1 MEADVV
7 KYLKRIEGYSRDK
20 LLEECAALKRQF
32 IDLHVQFAELRKNDT
47 TMSREYQR
55 VSEKVKALEAQNKEL
70 QQKFDAMCAQNE
82 LLLRHRFG
90 SHNEKFSGLSAED
103 VDLQDPLSED
113 AAADDDTPEDN
124 VVNFEDAVKGK
135 EGTEGKPKGNKKPK
149 SVTDAFGK
157 SGNGKS
163 THRDYSRLPHRNT
176 YPFDTTEFD
185 RLYGVGNWQI
195 INWHE
200 KVLLHRIPV
209 VYYVEVRH
217 SPVVKDMRTGAI
229 VAMPMPDVFFSRSS
243 ATSSLVGGIMYDLAV
258 KALPYYRQEMDMA
271 NQGLILPRQDMSN
284 WVIHFAFS
292 HLGPAVEHMHYLLL
306 KCHYSQCDES
316 WLQVLNEEGRK
327 ATAKSFVW
335 VHTTGELDTVPPIV
349 IFSYEETRGTNH
361 LREFYAGFT
370 GMLTS
375 DSYISYSVFS
385 KESNGL
391 VVSTGCFMHARRR
404 FFEALMI
411 IYLAKMT
418 DEQYDALPEVIV
430 IQKIAAL
437 YVIEGKTKALAPEE
451 RLERRQ
457 QEEKPLVDDLFAYL
471 RSLDLSSPL
480 LSDKMRDAVQY
491 SVNHEKEL
499 CRFLEDGRI
508 PIDNGY
514 CENAIRLYAQGRRNW
529 LFCNTPSGAEAKMI
543 IYSLVETARR
553 NKANPLIY
561 LTYLLEKTPEY
572 MDLPLRDPRM
582 NELMPWS
589 EVYKEFE
596 TGRINSVIDA
606 AIPQSQEKPYYKFR
620 ILSAPV
626 PIESVG

>member
-1 MEADVV
+1 MEAEVV
-7 KYLKRIEGYSRDK
+7 KYIKSIAGYSREQ
-20 LLEECAALKRQF
+20 LLEECAALKRQYT
-32 IDLHVQFAELRKNDT
+32 DLHVQFAEMRNADT
-47 TMSREYQR
+47 AMFREYQR
-55 VSEKVKALEAQNKEL
+55 VSEKAKEL
-70 QQKFDAMCAQNE
+70 QAQNTDLQQKLDAMCAQNE

-90 SHNEKFSGLSAED
+90 AHNEKFSGLSSEEP
-103 VDLQDPLSED
+103 DLQDPLSED
-113 AAADDDTPEDN
+113 AAADDDMLENN

-135 EGTEGKPKGNKKPK
+135 GDSAGKPKGNKKPK

-157 SGNGKS
+157 SGNLKP
-163 THRDYSRLPHRNT
+163 THRDYSRLPHRDT
-176 YPFDTTEFD
+176 YPFDTAEFD

-195 INWHE
+195 INWHKKE
-200 KVLLHRIPV
+200 LLHRIPV
-209 VYYVEVRH
+209 AYYVEVRH
-217 SPVVKDMRTGAI
+217 SPVVKDMRTGALA
-229 VAMPMPDVFFSRSS
+229 AMPMPDVFFSRSS
-243 ATSSLVGGIMYDLAV
+243 ATSSLVAGIMYDLAA

-271 NQGLILPRQDMSN
+271 NHGLILPRQDMSN

-292 HLGPAVEHMHYLLL
+292 HLSPAAEHMHYLLL
-306 KCHYSQCDES
+306 KCRYSQCDES

-335 VHTTGELDTVPPIV
+335 VHTTGELDTVPPIA

-361 LREFYAGFT
+361 LREFYAGFS

-391 VVSTGCFMHARRR
+391 VVSTACFMHARRR
-404 FFEALMI
+404 FFDALMI
-411 IYLAKMT
+411 INTSRLT
-418 DEQYDALPEVIV
+418 EEQYDALPEVIA
-430 IQKIAAL
+430 IQKIAAI
-437 YVIEGKTKALAPEE
+437 YAAEGKVKTLSPEE
-451 RLERRQ
+451 RLERRK
-457 QEEKPLVDDLFAYL
+457 QEEMPLVDDLFSFL
-471 RSLDLSSPL
+471 RSQDLSSPI

-491 SVNHEKEL
+491 SLNHEKEL

-553 NKANPLIY
+553 NRVNPLIY
-561 LTYLLEKTPEY
+561 LTYLLEITPEY
-572 MDLPLRDPRM
+572 LDLPLRDPRM

-589 EVYKEFE
+589 QAYKEYE
-596 TGRINSVIDA
+596 IGRVNSVIDA
-606 AIPQSQEKPYYKFR
+606 AIPQPQEKPYYKSR
-620 ILSAPV
+620 SLSVPV
-626 PIESVG
+626 PIESAG